1 MTKSKNTWGKT
12 RPQDKPYAIVFHGDW
27 EWRIL
32 KAYQTYAKEQ
42 ANPYARYFCAVKSP
56 YTNGRYDLGD
66 VYVKEIPWTPMLRIA
81 LQNRVHEEESAE
93 ESASS

>member
-1 MTKSKNTWGKT
+1 MAGAKNTWGKT
-12 RPQDKPYAIVFHGDW
+12 RPQDKPYAVVVCNDW

-42 ANPYARYFCAVKSP
+42 ANPYARYFCAVKSS

-66 VYVKEIPWTPMLRIA
+66 VYVKDIPQTPTLRAA
-81 LQNRVHEEESAE
+81 LQARKTEELTTEL
-93 ESASS
+93 